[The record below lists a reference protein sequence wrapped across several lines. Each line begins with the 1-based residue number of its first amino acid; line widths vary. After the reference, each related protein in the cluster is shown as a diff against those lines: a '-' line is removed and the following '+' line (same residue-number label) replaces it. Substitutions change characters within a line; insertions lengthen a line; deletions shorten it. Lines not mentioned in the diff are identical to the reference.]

1 MLSVMCNRYHR
12 YVSCSPC
19 KLKLWQKC
27 LKQTLENHNVD
38 HIKNSRRGELRKKSI
53 SNSLSNMLMLPS
65 FCHNTVLTL
74 HKQPSYSI
82 AINK

>member
-1 MLSVMCNRYHR
+1 MCKRYHQ

-65 FCHNTVLTL
+65 FCHNIVLTL